1 MTRNVKVTKKTGAE
15 ESAPDDAVRRRLRI
29 FLELRGRSVPEFADE
44 TGIPA
49 STLHHHLTGRSVP
62 GGGHL
67 IRMAAAG
74 LDVDWLLTGRL
85 RVGAPSLLAE
95 LDESESV
102 VGADR
107 QLLELLEL
115 EACKAADAYMER
127 RRARGGEALTTRQT
141 LRVFD
146 YYLQI
151 MVKMIGNKWPIPSV
165 SRLRSI
171 GIGTVVD
178 MSKIIKPS
186 DLDPAIDKLVLA
198 ASGGADA

>member
-1 MTRNVKVTKKTGAE
+1 MEDQGKALG
-15 ESAPDDAVRRRLRI
+15 RRLRLFI
-29 FLELRGRSVPEFADE
+29 ELRGQSIPVFAE
-44 TGIPA
+44 EKEIPA
-49 STLHHHLTGRSVP
+49 RTLNHYIAGRRTP
-62 GGGHL
+62 GTDNL
-67 IRMAAAG
+67 LRLAAAG

-107 QLLELLEL
+107 QLLELLEV
-115 EACKAADAYMER
+115 EACKAADAYTER
-127 RRARGGEALTTRQT
+127 RYARGGEALAARQI
-141 LRVFD
+141 LLVFN

-151 MVKMIGNKWPIPSV
+151 MVKMIGNKRPIPPV
-165 SRLRSI
+165 SHLRSI

-186 DLDPAIDKLVLA
+186 DLDPAIDKLVIEER
-198 ASGGADA
+198 GGAGS